1 MSDLIEVIQ
10 KIAQDAQDG
19 TKPTDLVFG
28 TVAAGGT
35 VILENTM
42 LPIPA
47 SALILTDNVV
57 PRSVTKTTSDGASVT
72 IPLSTGLMPDERV
85 VMLRCA
91 SGQRF
96 IVLSRAY

>member
-28 TVAAGGT
+28 TVAAGGA

-47 SALILTDNVV
+47 YALVLTDNVV
-57 PRSVTKTTSDGASVT
+57 PRSVKSSDGATVQ
-72 IPLSTGLMPDERV
+72 LSRGLAPGVRV

>member
-28 TVAAGGT
+28 TVAAGGA

-57 PRSVTKTTSDGASVT
+57 SRSVKSSDGATVQ
-72 IPLSTGLMPDERV
+72 LSRGLSPGERV

>member
-1 MSDLIEVIQ
+1 MSDLSEVIQ

-35 VILENTM
+35 VSLENTM

-47 SALILTDNVV
+47 SALVLTDNVV
-57 PRSVTKTTSDGASVT
+57 PRSVKSSDGATVQ
-72 IPLSTGLMPDERV
+72 LSRGLTPGERV

>member
-28 TVAAGGT
+28 TVAAGGA

-57 PRSVTKTTSDGASVT
+57 SRSVKSSDGATVQ
-72 IPLSTGLMPDERV
+72 LSRGLSPGDRV

>member
-1 MSDLIEVIQ
+1 MSDLIDIIQ

-19 TKPTDLVFG
+19 KKPTDLVFG
-28 TVAAGGT
+28 TVGPDGG

-42 LPIPA
+42 LPIPV
-47 SALILTDNVV
+47 SALVLTDSVV
-57 PRSVTKTTSDGASVT
+57 SRTAITSDGASVQ
-72 IPLSTGLMPDERV
+72 LSDGLVPGDRV

-96 IVLSRAY
+96 VVLSRAY

>member
-1 MSDLIEVIQ
+1 MSDLIDIIQ

-19 TKPTDLVFG
+19 KKPTDLVFG
-28 TVAAGGT
+28 TVGPEGG

-42 LPIPA
+42 LPIPV
-47 SALILTDNVV
+47 SALVLTDNVV
-57 PRSVTKTTSDGASVT
+57 SRTAITSDGASVR
-72 IPLSTGLMPDERV
+72 LSDELVPGDRV

-96 IVLSRAY
+96 VVLSRAH

>member
-10 KIAQDAQDG
+10 KIAQAAQDG

-28 TVAAGGT
+28 TVAAGGA

-57 PRSVTKTTSDGASVT
+57 SRSVKSSDGATVQ
-72 IPLSTGLMPDERV
+72 LSRGLSPGERV

>member
-10 KIAQDAQDG
+10 KIAQDAQEG

-42 LPIPA
+42 LPIPV

-57 PRSVTKTTSDGASVT
+57 SRSVKSSDGATVQ
-72 IPLSTGLMPDERV
+72 LSTGLAPGERV

-96 IVLSRAY
+96 VVLSRAH